1 MVRRP
6 PVLLV
11 GREGFWRA
19 LLPASQEAGRVGGG
33 SGGPKAKAAPR
44 VAASDDASHKEA
56 DALEAARPATG
67 ARGASSAEAT
77 KTK

>member
-1 MVRRP
+1 MVRRR

-11 GREGFWRA
+11 DREGIWRA
-19 LLPASQEAGRVGGG
+19 LLPDSQEAGRVGGG
-33 SGGPKAKAAPR
+33 SGGPKAAPR

-56 DALEAARPATG
+56 EALEAARPATG
-67 ARGASSAEAT
+67 ARGASAEAT